1 MLAAAETDALNND
14 ALDDD
19 IENSIGGL
27 RIELSVEGDANT
39 RDDFSGTVFIGSG
52 VNLPTE
58 DIIKAWNNQD
68 ENDDQHDIVNVFVDE
83 VCEDI
88 ATMALAQA

>member
-1 MLAAAETDALNND
+1 M
-14 ALDDD
+14 
-19 IENSIGGL
+19 
-27 RIELSVEGDANT
+27 
-39 RDDFSGTVFIGSG
+39 
-52 VNLPTE
+52 PTE